1 MNVIKKFA
9 AVVALGLVSFGSFA
23 AQDMGTVQ
31 VSGAETLS
39 AFEAQVAA
47 KAEAAGALPTR
58 LFLLLVT
65 INCVVRQ
72 SCTNDFGIVGV
83 MAKERE
89 RKLLFCF
96 ARACST
102 HAVWHIAPDKFQV

>member
-23 AQDMGTVQ
+23 AQDVGTVQ

-47 KAEAAGALPTR
+47 KAEAAGASSYKIVS
-58 LFLLLVT
+58 VT
-65 INCVVRQ
+65 G
-72 SCTNDFGIVGV
+72 NDQLRGTAILY
-83 MAKERE
+83 K
-89 RKLLFCF
+89 
-96 ARACST
+96 
-102 HAVWHIAPDKFQV
+102 

>member
-9 AVVALGLVSFGSFA
+9 AVVALDLVSFGSFA

-47 KAEAAGALPTR
+47 KAEAAGASSYKI
-58 LFLLLVT
+58 VS
-65 INCVVRQ
+65 VAG
-72 SCTNDFGIVGV
+72 NDQLRGTAILY
-83 MAKERE
+83 K
-89 RKLLFCF
+89 
-96 ARACST
+96 
-102 HAVWHIAPDKFQV
+102 